1 MSMITSYSHNLLTVY
16 KLTRSAHIIYL
27 LNIASLMILVVP
39 FKIKVICTEL
49 FLRELEIIKLHIQ
62 I

>member
-1 MSMITSYSHNLLTVY
+1 
-16 KLTRSAHIIYL
+16 
-27 LNIASLMILVVP
+27 MILVVP